1 MSQSEKRP
9 EGNTGKKTRK
19 KRAGKDSPLYGC
31 LAAETG
37 KRLREQRIS
46 LGYTLKELSDAA
58 GITLSFL
65 SDIEHGRTLPG
76 LETFCILCYLLHLEP
91 RIPEPASPFLPEKLP
106 LKTREIF
113 D

>member
-1 MSQSEKRP
+1 MSESEQRRK
-9 EGNTGKKTRK
+9 GKTVKKTRK
-19 KRAGKDSPLYGC
+19 KRAGKNSPLYGC

-37 KRLREQRIS
+37 KRLRGQRIS

-76 LETFCILCYLLHLEP
+76 LETFCILCRLLQLEP
-91 RIPEPASPFLPEKLP
+91 RIPDLPSSFLPEKLP
-106 LKTREIF
+106 LKKRKTV
-113 D
+113 